1 MLNKVKSLS
10 SASGMLYYHQIRIMK
25 WMSNKYAYPLVAL
38 AVLASVG
45 LQSAWLGQLFRV
57 QQVQVKR
64 DLEQAVNNAA
74 RMNDYLSAVQGHEG
88 SENFRKFFLSPE
100 WVQFKQAFTAMRAQR
115 VASRYSSHIDKDST
129 IIDISLRV
137 ANGKPQPRRRGRVVR
152 VLDDGET
159 MESAIA
165 ADRRD
170 LKRMDSLVR
179 CECQRNQLN
188 VKSYYLTYNFDTGK
202 PESPERWKAAQRAD
216 YRSDI
221 YAYNLNFFFHNYQLV
236 VPSINGL
243 VYYRMRYYLIS
254 SLLMLLLTGL
264 AFIFLFRVM
273 RSQRLYTQA
282 RMAFTGNMTHELK
295 TPVAVIEA
303 ALDAITRYQLSRDPV
318 KLDNYIDISKSELRR
333 LNLMIDKVLNLDQ
346 LDNGQVKL
354 RPELY
359 DVQQGLN
366 SVVTSMRL
374 RNGQKETTII
384 YVPSPEP
391 CFVDGDPVHLTNVFY
406 NLIDNSL
413 KYSGSHARITVSC
426 NCNQD
431 TVHISIEDNGPGI
444 AKIYKERI
452 FERFFRVPDHPDIH
466 NVKGSGLGL
475 YYVRQIIEKHGGH
488 IQLRSETGKGSNFK
502 IDLPAYH
509 EV

>member
-1 MLNKVKSLS
+1 
-10 SASGMLYYHQIRIMK
+10 MK

-38 AVLASVG
+38 VILASVG
-45 LQSAWLGQLFRV
+45 LQAAWLSQLFRV

-74 RMNDYLSAVQGHEG
+74 RMNDYLSAVHGHEG
-88 SENFRKFFLSPE
+88 SENFRNFFLSPP
-100 WVQFKQAFTAMRAQR
+100 WVQFKQAFTAMHAQR
-115 VASRYSSHIDKDST
+115 VANRYSSHIDKDST

-137 ANGKPQPRRRGRVVR
+137 ANGKPKPGQPGRVVR
-152 VLDDGET
+152 ILDEGET
-159 MESAIA
+159 MASAMA

-170 LKRMDSLVR
+170 LKRMDSLVKR
-179 CECQRNQLN
+179 ECEQNQLN
-188 VKSYYLTYNFDTGK
+188 VKTYYLLYSFDTGK
-202 PESPERWKAAQRAD
+202 PESPELWKASQQAD
-216 YRSDI
+216 YRSQI

-243 VYYRMRYYLIS
+243 VFYRMRYYLIS

-273 RSQRLYTQA
+273 RTQRLYTQA

-303 ALDAITRYQLSRDPV
+303 ALDAITRYQLSRNPV
-318 KLDNYIDISKSELRR
+318 KLDNYIEISKSELQR

-359 DVQQGLN
+359 DVQQGLE

-374 RNGQKETTII
+374 RNGQNGTTINYI
-384 YVPSPEP
+384 PSAEP

-406 NLIDNSL
+406 NLIDNAL
-413 KYSGSHARITVSC
+413 KYSGSNAVINVSC

-431 TVHISIEDNGPGI
+431 NVQISIEDNGPGI
-444 AKIYKERI
+444 AKIYKEQI
-452 FERFFRVPDHPDIH
+452 FERFFRVPDHLDIH
-466 NVKGSGLGL
+466 NVRGSGLGL
-475 YYVRQIIEKHGGH
+475 YYVRQIIEKHGGK
-488 IQLRSETGKGSNFK
+488 IQLRSEAGKGSNFT

>member
-1 MLNKVKSLS
+1 
-10 SASGMLYYHQIRIMK
+10 MLYYHQIRIMK

-38 AVLASVG
+38 AILASVG
-45 LQSAWLGQLFRV
+45 LQVAWLSQLFRV

-64 DLEQAVNNAA
+64 DLEQAVNNAV
-74 RMNDYLSAVQGHEG
+74 RMNDYLSAVHGLEG
-88 SENFRKFFLSPE
+88 SENFRNFFLSPQ
-100 WVQFKQAFTAMRAQR
+100 WVQFKQAFTTMRAQR

-137 ANGKPQPRRRGRVVR
+137 ANGKPKSRRPGRVVR
-152 VLDDGET
+152 ILDEGET
-159 MESAIA
+159 MASAMA

-170 LKRMDSLVR
+170 VKRMDSLVKR
-179 CECQRNQLN
+179 ECEQNQLN
-188 VKSYYLTYNFDTGK
+188 VKTYYLLYNFDTGK
-202 PESPERWKAAQRAD
+202 PESPELWKASQQAD
-216 YRSDI
+216 YRSQI

-243 VYYRMRYYLIS
+243 VFYRMRYYLIS

-273 RSQRLYTQA
+273 RTQRLYTQA
-282 RMAFTGNMTHELK
+282 KMAFTGNMTHELK

-318 KLDNYIDISKSELRR
+318 KLDNYIEISKSELQR

-359 DVQQGLN
+359 DVQQGLE

-374 RNGQKETTII
+374 RNGQNGTTINYI
-384 YVPSPEP
+384 PSAEP

-406 NLIDNSL
+406 NLIDNAL
-413 KYSGSHARITVSC
+413 KYSGNNVVINVSC

-431 TVHISIEDNGPGI
+431 YVQISIEDNGPGI
-444 AKIYKERI
+444 AKIYKEQI
-452 FERFFRVPDHPDIH
+452 FERFFRVPEHPDIH
-466 NVKGSGLGL
+466 NVNGSGLGL
-475 YYVRQIIEKHGGH
+475 YYVRQIIEKHCGK
-488 IQLRSETGKGSNFK
+488 IQLRSEAGKGSNFT

-509 EV
+509 EI